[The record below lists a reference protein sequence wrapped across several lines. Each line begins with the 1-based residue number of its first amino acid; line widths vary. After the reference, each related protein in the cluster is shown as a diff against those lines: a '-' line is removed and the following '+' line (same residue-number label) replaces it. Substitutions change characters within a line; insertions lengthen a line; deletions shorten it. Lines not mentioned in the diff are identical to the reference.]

1 MLPPPISP
9 LQSIHLDHKRIRYQ
23 LACLQTCKNCTES
36 YLNCDLIYT
45 TIGSG
50 LVFSYCA
57 KMLHKLST
65 LQDPHWDTAL
75 VPETVD
81 VVGLIERCADAA
93 ERSNA
98 ILKAETGEDS
108 VFIMAAKTLREMAPT
123 WRVST
128 TYEQT
133 QLSGNE
139 AVMDGWNGAEVMDLP
154 MVDLSDDFWLSG
166 LFTI

>member
-1 MLPPPISP
+1 
-9 LQSIHLDHKRIRYQ
+9 
-23 LACLQTCKNCTES
+23 
-36 YLNCDLIYT
+36 
-45 TIGSG
+45 
-50 LVFSYCA
+50 VFSYCA